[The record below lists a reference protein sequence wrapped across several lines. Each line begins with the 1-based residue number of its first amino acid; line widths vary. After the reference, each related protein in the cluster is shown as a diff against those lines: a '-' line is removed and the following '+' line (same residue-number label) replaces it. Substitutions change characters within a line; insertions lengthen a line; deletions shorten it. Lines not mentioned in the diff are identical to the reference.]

1 MPGIITSG
9 KLYVTMP
16 PLYRVNDKKLR
27 SYGLKVPYIFD
38 KKGYNDAYHKIIAD
52 NLDLAMVEPR
62 TQTDIVTGKGNV
74 IKLDRKGKIHLLE
87 DTTEY
92 LDELRTLQ
100 KRAFCN
106 RDVLEYVCYFLVATA
121 NAPKGTF
128 IKLLKKKFPELD
140 YDDSNQ
146 SINGSYQGE
155 NISLIVDR
163 IFMKMAARLM
173 RMIAEMPTFYI
184 LVKNKSGSKDD
195 PRPDDWDLMSY
206 GEFMEFCDKNFHIDI
221 EQRYKGLGEGKA
233 NITFP
238 SVMNPKTRKVKR
250 ITMADVEEAMKTIEL
265 LHGANDAMRQ
275 ARRDLLA
282 QADITLQDIDN

>member
-74 IKLDRKGKIHLLE
+74 LKLDRKGKIHLLE

-155 NISLIVDR
+155 NISLIIDR
-163 IFMKMAARLM
+163 IFMKMAGRLM

-184 LVKNKSGSKDD
+184 LVKNKNGSKDD

-206 GEFMEFCDKNFHIDI
+206 GEFMEFCDKNLHIDI
-221 EQRYKGLGEGKA
+221 
-233 NITFP
+233 
-238 SVMNPKTRKVKR
+238 
-250 ITMADVEEAMKTIEL
+250 
-265 LHGANDAMRQ
+265 
-275 ARRDLLA
+275 
-282 QADITLQDIDN
+282 